1 MRGTGR
7 RRSCLFCPFALC
19 STLVAPGPNDAVKT
33 VRMTQQNVVPFV
45 IKAFSTRLIHV
56 GKAPRSGG
64 GLSAAAGTR
73 TRWSRRGQRTEMVWE
88 NGDCRPSLQE
98 RRLHAGSGP
107 CGAGAPNTV
116 SECLGVLKRAF
127 VIEGLPAWNPSLR
140 SKTAVRTSPTRHF
153 ADSHRGRRFTGASG
167 HAPARL
173 RIFRTHV
180 RVAVRSRLSDIRA
193 GQRRHGIPLP
203 R

>member
-56 GKAPRSGG
+56 VKAPRSGG

-153 ADSHRGRRFTGASG
+153 AD
-167 HAPARL
+167 
-173 RIFRTHV
+173 
-180 RVAVRSRLSDIRA
+180 
-193 GQRRHGIPLP
+193 LP
-203 R
+203 